1 MPRPVAIVGI
11 GSTKMGIMGHSLR
24 DLAVEAGISAL
35 TDAGM
40 AGNEIQALWVGKR
53 IL

>member
-11 GSTKMGIMGHSLR
+11 GSTKMGELWGHSFR

-40 AGNEIQALWVGKR
+40 AGNCGVEI
-53 IL
+53 